1 LVVSGVCYSD
11 RKLNNTRLC
20 SLLSL
25 SKAGVVARI
34 KNEKAKTKSNLSKV
48 PEVEGTEFHP

>member
-11 RKLNNTRLC
+11 RKLNDTRLC